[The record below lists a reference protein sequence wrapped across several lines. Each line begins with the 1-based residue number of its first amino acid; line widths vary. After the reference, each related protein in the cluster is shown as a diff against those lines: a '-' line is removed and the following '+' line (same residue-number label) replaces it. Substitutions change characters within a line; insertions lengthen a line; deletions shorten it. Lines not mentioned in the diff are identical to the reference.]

1 MKKIVT
7 YAHGKINLSLDIR
20 SKRED
25 GYHEIDS
32 VMQEIDLKDRL
43 TFKKRD
49 KDIVIESN
57 SPHIPLDFHN
67 LVYKVWEKM
76 KLYTGIDKGIHVNI
90 EKTIPVSAGLAG
102 GSSNAAATFKAL
114 NELWELD
121 LSKEELMALAKDIGA
136 DIPFCIMGGTAYAKG
151 IGEVLTPLKSFRD
164 INVLI
169 CNPGFEVSTQ
179 YAYSQIDLSDKKIDT
194 KRIIEYVEKRD
205 IVGVSRDM
213 KNKMERAI
221 IKRYPV
227 IESIKKEMI
236 ENGALGSLMS
246 GSGPTV
252 FGIFED
258 EGKMQFAKQRLLTRY
273 PLTYSSKTV

>member
-7 YAHGKINLSLDIR
+7 YAHGKINLSLDIL

-25 GYHEIDS
+25 GYHEIES

-43 TFKKRD
+43 TFENRD

-76 KLYTGIDKGIHVNI
+76 KLYTGVDRGIHVNI
-90 EKTIPVSAGLAG
+90 EKIIPVSAGLAG

-114 NELWELD
+114 NQLWELD
-121 LSKEELMALAKDIGA
+121 LSKEELMSLAKDIGA
-136 DIPFCIMGGTAYAKG
+136 DVPFCILGGTALAQG
-151 IGEVLTPLKSFRD
+151 IGEVLTPLKAFKD
-164 INVLI
+164 VNILI
-169 CNPGFEVSTQ
+169 CNPGFEISTQ
-179 YAYSQIDLSDKKIDT
+179 YAYEQIDLAGEKIAT
-194 KRIIEYVEKRD
+194 SKIIRD
-205 IVGVSRDM
+205 IEARDIIGVSKGMR
-213 KNKMERAI
+213 NKMEDAI
-221 IKRYPV
+221 IKEYPV
-227 IESIKKEMI
+227 IASIKKTMI

-258 EGKMQFAKQRLLTRY
+258 KEKMEFVKEKLLMDY